1 MTERDDRVTVVE
13 TGGGGGTI
21 DGLLIA
27 GLILIG
33 LFFLFGD
40 QLSGGPR
47 NIDGGPRNIDVDLSL
62 PKVEAPAK
70 Q

>member
-1 MTERDDRVTVVE
+1 MSGRDDRMIVVE
-13 TGGGGGTI
+13 AGTAGDAVI
-21 DGLLIA
+21 FGFLIA
-27 GLILIG
+27 ALILLG

-40 QLSGGPR
+40 QIYSGGAKK
-47 NIDGGPRNIDVDLSL
+47 IDVDVNL